1 MSYLLVWSFKS
12 SELELQKQLPTGA
25 NGGSCNRGGCCTI
38 GREAGVGKAIYKN
51 CRLEFQNPK
60 AQLELRHR
68 PYIYIES
75 ASNPMRDL
83 GMLHAAEAAL
93 IFLISAVW
101 KEVLLRNPKE
111 NATLRSLRS
120 VCLDCLRPAWSHVLH
135 PRFTKTVDRLCSR
148 LKRSQGYSWRLPS
161 SGQISKSWRLIRCL
175 LLSHLQHAR
184 KRAMNNSGGSV
195 IPTLVGWDFGN
206 LRLRLCDLANH

>member
-1 MSYLLVWSFKS
+1 M
-12 SELELQKQLPTGA
+12 ELQEFRVRIAKATSHRSERRQLQQRRMLHNWQRGWGWQGYLQELPTRISESE
-25 NGGSCNRGGCCTI
+25 GS
-38 GREAGVGKAIYKN
+38 VGIETSS
-51 CRLEFQNPK
+51 L
-60 AQLELRHR
+60 
-68 PYIYIES
+68 YIYIES